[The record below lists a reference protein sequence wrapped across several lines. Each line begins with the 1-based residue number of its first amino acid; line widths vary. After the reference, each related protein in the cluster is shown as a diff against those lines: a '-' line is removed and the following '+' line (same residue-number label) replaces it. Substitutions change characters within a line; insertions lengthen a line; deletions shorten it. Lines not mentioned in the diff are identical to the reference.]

1 MAGLLG
7 TDSESEAVLV
17 SPHAADARL
26 AIELLSEHG
35 ICARAFASLLALAP
49 ELDET
54 VGCLILV
61 EEALRVEELDAL
73 QNALM
78 RLPAWCDLPIVII
91 AADLAG
97 LNQIAETAFPHSGK
111 VTLLERP
118 LNPHTLASAVKV
130 ALRASAR
137 QRQVG
142 ELLAQR
148 EAALKQRDDFV
159 AMLAHELRNP
169 LAPMRNVLFMMRSTK
184 IDDPALSKGRDIL
197 DRQVTYLTR
206 LVDDLLDIA
215 RLERQKIVLRRQ
227 RLDLNQAVSS
237 AVENCLQ
244 VAQQRGHRITARLS
258 EVALPIDADSV
269 RIEQIVCNL
278 LNNAVKFSPQ
288 PCEIG
293 VETAE
298 EDGFARLVV
307 RDLGIGFAPESSE
320 RLFEPFMQVNPT
332 LARTPGGLGLGLAIV
347 RHLVELHEGS
357 VHAHSEGRGTGATFV
372 IRIPLAPSSPRQSIE
387 PEPARER
394 QRRRRIVVVEDNPDV
409 REALHMLLTMWGHEV
424 ALAGDGRTG
433 LQRVIEERPEV
444 ALIDL
449 GLPEMNGYD
458 VARAIRLAIPGGG
471 IRLIAVT
478 GYGQPAERAAALN
491 AGFDGHLLKPVS
503 PDVLAHLLSG

>member
-1 MAGLLG
+1 
-7 TDSESEAVLV
+7 
-17 SPHAADARL
+17 
-26 AIELLSEHG
+26 LLSEHG
-35 ICARAFASLLALAP
+35 IRARAFANLLALAP
-49 ELDET
+49 ELDES

-61 EEALRVEELDAL
+61 EEALRMEELDAL
-73 QNALM
+73 QDALM
-78 RLPAWCDLPIVII
+78 RLPAWFDVPIIII

-97 LNQIAETAFPHSGK
+97 LNQIVESAFPNSGK

-118 LNPHTLASAVKV
+118 LNPHALASAVKV
-130 ALRASAR
+130 AFRASAR

-169 LAPMRNVLFMMRSTK
+169 LAPMRNVLFMMRSTRMEN
-184 IDDPALSKGRDIL
+184 PVLSKGTDIL

-227 RLDLNQAVSS
+227 RMDLNQAVAS
-237 AVENCLQ
+237 AVENCMQ
-244 VAQQRGHRITARLS
+244 AAQERGHRIRVSLNDA
-258 EVALPIDADSV
+258 ALPIDADVV
-269 RIEQIVCNL
+269 RIEQIICNL
-278 LNNAVKFSPQ
+278 LTNAAKFSPQ
-288 PCEIG
+288 PCDIG

-298 EDGFARLVV
+298 EEGLARLLV
-307 RDLGIGFAPESSE
+307 RDPGIGFSPDSAE

-332 LARTPGGLGLGLAIV
+332 LARSTGGLGLGLAIV
-347 RHLVELHEGS
+347 RRLVELHGGS
-357 VHAHSEGRGTGATFV
+357 VRAFSQGEGRGATFV
-372 IRIPLAPSSPRQSIE
+372 VRLPLASDSLRQTIE
-387 PEPARER
+387 AQPVVEGH
-394 QRRRRIVVVEDNPDV
+394 RRRRIVVVEDNPDV

-424 ALAGDGRTG
+424 AVAGDGRSG
-433 LQRVIEERPEV
+433 LERVIEERPEV

-458 VARAIRLAIPGGG
+458 VARAIRQVIPGDG

-478 GYGQPAERAAALN
+478 GYGQPAERAEAID

-503 PDVLAHLLSG
+503 PEILAHLLNQ